1 MARAQTPKTKEGI
14 FKILGKAFTGYFRN
28 LNLVLPFI
36 FMLAIIIILALAFSF
51 TLTPSLDKIQNFQF
65 DPTTILTVGIAV
77 LFFLVILVSAS
88 SYIMSGVIGM
98 ASEIAVKGKT
108 HLSTMFLTG
117 NKAWLRF
124 LGATLTIFV
133 IVFIPF
139 LIVLLAA
146 DNFVKNSSVLAQ
158 IVVLILLVL
167 AMVLFFIF
175 FALAPYLLVMKNLRV
190 FASIKESFTL
200 VKKNYVDFLLL
211 TLIILVI
218 TIPIS
223 LIPYVGGVINIL
235 LLGPVQALVI
245 VYFINSRK

>member
-1 MARAQTPKTKEGI
+1 MAKAPPKAKEGI
-14 FKILGKAFTGYFRN
+14 FKILGKAFVSYFKN

-36 FMLAIIIILALAFSF
+36 FMLAVIIILALAFSF
-51 TLTPSLDKIQNFQF
+51 TLAPSLDQIQNFQF

-77 LFFLVILVSAS
+77 LFFLIILVAAS

-98 ASEIAVKGKT
+98 VSEIAARGKT
-108 HLSTMFLTG
+108 QLSTMFRTG
-117 NKAWLRF
+117 GKFWLRF
-124 LGATLTIFV
+124 LGATLTIFI
-133 IVFIPF
+133 IVFVPF

-146 DNFVKNSSVLAQ
+146 DNFVKDSSVIIQ

-167 AMVLFFIF
+167 AMMLFFIF
-175 FALAPYLLVMKNLRV
+175 FALAPYLLVIRDLRV
-190 FASIKESFTL
+190 FASIKESFAF
-200 VKKNYVDFLLL
+200 VKKNYIDFLLL

-235 LLGPVQALVI
+235 LLGPMQALVI
-245 VYFINSRK
+245 VYFINSRR